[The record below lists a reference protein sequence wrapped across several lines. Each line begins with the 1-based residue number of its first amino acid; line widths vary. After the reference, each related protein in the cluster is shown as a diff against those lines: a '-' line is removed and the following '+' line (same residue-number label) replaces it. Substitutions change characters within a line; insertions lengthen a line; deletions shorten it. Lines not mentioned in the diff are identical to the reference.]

1 MNEYVIITDS
11 TTDLGPDILKDMDV
25 RVLPLKY
32 TIEGKTYDD
41 NTDVIV
47 MDTHEFYDKLRA
59 GSMSKTTQLNADEFK
74 AAFTEYL
81 EAGKDILY
89 IGFSTG
95 LSGTFQ
101 SACIARDDI
110 MESYPERKLIC
121 VDSLAASM
129 GEGLLVYEADKLR
142 KEGKSIE
149 EVAQWLKD
157 NVDHMAHWFTVDD
170 LNFLKRGGRVSAATA
185 VVGTVLGIKPILHV
199 DDEGHLINVGKV
211 RGRKASLDALVNK
224 IGETASIDPA
234 KQTIFI
240 SHGDCIEDAKYV
252 AKQIMLKY
260 KTKDIKIHYVGP
272 VIGGHAGPGVVALF
286 FFANKK

>member
-1 MNEYVIITDS
+1 MNEYIIITDS
-11 TTDLGPDILKDMDV
+11 TTDLGPEILKGMDV

-32 TIEGKTYDD
+32 TIEGKNYDD

-59 GSMSKTTQLNADEFK
+59 GAMSKTTQLNADEFK
-74 AAFTEYL
+74 AAFKEYL
-81 EAGKDILY
+81 DDGKDILY

-95 LSGTFQ
+95 LSGTYQ

-110 MESYPERKLIC
+110 AGQYPERKIIC
-121 VDSLAASM
+121 IDSLAASM
-129 GEGLLVYEADKLR
+129 GEGLLVYEADKLH

-149 EVAQWLKD
+149 EVAQWVRD
-157 NVDHMAHWFTVDD
+157 NVDHLAHWFTVDD

-211 RGRKASLDALVNK
+211 RGRKASLDTLVNK

-252 AKQIMLKY
+252 AKQIMIKY